1 MTVSGVGTTA
11 TQMAQQL
18 VNLNDQLDSL
28 TQQLSTGQK
37 TTTYSGI
44 SSQAQLL
51 VGLNSQLGAINSYQD
66 SNNTVSARLA
76 IQQSALTQ
84 FDSVTQTVQQS
95 AMLST
100 YSPGPN
106 GQTVDQTNAASQF
119 NQLLSL
125 LNTQGDNGYLFSGD
139 ATNQPSVASSTLI
152 MNGTATQAGL
162 LQVMAERNEA
172 DLGANGLG
180 RLVIP
185 APSTA
190 PAEIT
195 GSGATLASDAP
206 ATVASNG
213 ITFPLASGGTLTLTG
228 TGTSAITFN
237 AGDTPTTLAAEINAA
252 TPTTGV
258 TASVNSTTG
267 VLVLTGPNANT
278 PVTIGAAASNAT
290 LGLPTA
296 ASTISPTNLVNPPQ
310 DLTGQSLTITVGAN
324 PPLTINFGTGPGDV
338 STLAGL
344 QTQLAT
350 LTGGTATVDASGNIS
365 IAATNT
371 TDQVTV
377 SSSPASTAATFGIQT
392 ALANPT
398 SGTSVSLSEDVPGS
412 PFGFK
417 LASATSTL
425 TGANLIGPTAMPPSG
440 AQGITVNL
448 NTNPNP
454 GDTLNVTFNLPDGT
468 QQELT
473 MTATTTTPPGTDAF
487 TIGATPAATAANLQS
502 ALTTSVQTLAATQ
515 LTAASDV
522 EAANNFFNVGVSQPP
537 QRVQGVGTPPS
548 YYTATSLVAG
558 TPANT
563 VSWYTGEMSTNP
575 RSSVTA
581 LVDPSTTV
589 SYGVEANEPAITNVI
604 ENVAV
609 FAAAS
614 FSASNPNSSAAYL
627 ALGQRVGL
635 ALNPQPGNGAQTT
648 VDIETDLSNAQTS
661 IQNATTQQTQTQTT
675 LQDFVQGITGVSN
688 DQVAAE
694 ILTLQ
699 TQLQAS
705 LQATAMLS
713 KLSIV
718 NYISS

>member
-1 MTVSGVGTTA
+1 
-11 TQMAQQL
+11 
-18 VNLNDQLDSL
+18 
-28 TQQLSTGQK
+28 
-37 TTTYSGI
+37 
-44 SSQAQLL
+44 
-51 VGLNSQLGAINSYQD
+51 
-66 SNNTVSARLA
+66 
-76 IQQSALTQ
+76 
-84 FDSVTQTVQQS
+84 
-95 AMLST
+95 
-100 YSPGPN
+100 
-106 GQTVDQTNAASQF
+106 
-119 NQLLSL
+119 
-125 LNTQGDNGYLFSGD
+125 
-139 ATNQPSVASSTLI
+139 
-152 MNGTATQAGL
+152 
-162 LQVMAERNEA
+162 
-172 DLGANGLG
+172 
-180 RLVIP
+180 
-185 APSTA
+185 
-190 PAEIT
+190 
-195 GSGATLASDAP
+195 
-206 ATVASNG
+206 
-213 ITFPLASGGTLTLTG
+213 
-228 TGTSAITFN
+228 
-237 AGDTPTTLAAEINAA
+237 
-252 TPTTGV
+252 
-258 TASVNSTTG
+258 
-267 VLVLTGPNANT
+267 
-278 PVTIGAAASNAT
+278 
-290 LGLPTA
+290 
-296 ASTISPTNLVNPPQ
+296 
-310 DLTGQSLTITVGAN
+310 
-324 PPLTINFGTGPGDV
+324 
-338 STLAGL
+338 
-344 QTQLAT
+344 
-350 LTGGTATVDASGNIS
+350 
-365 IAATNT
+365 
-371 TDQVTV
+371 
-377 SSSPASTAATFGIQT
+377 
-392 ALANPT
+392 
-398 SGTSVSLSEDVPGS
+398 
-412 PFGFK
+412 
-417 LASATSTL
+417 L

-473 MTATTTTPPGTDAF
+473 MTATTTTPPGTNAF

-575 RSSVTA
+575 RGSVTA
-581 LVDPSTTV
+581 LIDPSTTV
-589 SYGVEANEPAITNVI
+589 SYGVAANEPAITNVI

-635 ALNPQPGNGAQTT
+635 ALNPQPDTGAQTT

-718 NYISS
+718 NYISG